1 MDILIIKNKQH
12 FLKDNKVLLIYIN
25 MLKYVQIVLLFIIW
39 FQSILIKTFKKKLQ
53 VIFYLKLLIEWK

>member
-1 MDILIIKNKQH
+1 MDIVIIKSTLH

-25 MLKYVQIVLLFIIW
+25 MLKYVQIVLLFIIL
-39 FQSILIKTFKKKLQ
+39 FQSILIKTFKKKCQ

>member
-39 FQSILIKTFKKKLQ
+39 FQSILIKTFKKKFQ